1 MKIRHVL
8 IAVIAVVV
16 VVVVNAAFGG
26 ISNALK
32 RSDYNHCRVTT
43 HYTVSE
49 CKSLTQYEGE

>member
-8 IAVIAVVV
+8 IAIIVVIVA
-16 VVVVNAAFGG
+16 NAAFGG

-43 HYTVSE
+43 HHSISE
-49 CKSLTQYEGE
+49 CKALTQYKGE

>member
-8 IAVIAVVV
+8 IAIIVVIVANVS
-16 VVVVNAAFGG
+16 FSG

-43 HYTVSE
+43 HMTVQE
-49 CKSLTQYEGE
+49 CEQATGYNKGE